1 MEQDVYAQFLQRASE
16 LSEELHRAIA
26 EIGPIYLPEREDHG
40 LAHFLARAVVGQ
52 QLSTKAARSIW
63 RRVEGLAESRGMGI
77 PQCFMEGNEEA
88 LRRCGVSKNK
98 VRTLLGIRKAEVAG
112 LLFGEKVRGMDHRS
126 RTEHLVGMWGI
137 GQWTC
142 DMVSIFYCRDPD
154 VWPTGDVAVQRTFA
168 NFMDGRKSSRA
179 LRLFVPY
186 RSYLALYMWRVVD
199 GTP

>member
-1 MEQDVYAQFLQRASE
+1 MEHDVYAQFLQRASE
-16 LSEELHRAIA
+16 LSAELHKAIV
-26 EIGPIYLPEREDHG
+26 EIGPINFPEREDHG

-63 RRVEGLAESRGMGI
+63 RRVEGLTESSGMGI
-77 PQCFMEGNEEA
+77 PQFFMEGNEEA

-98 VRTLLGIRKAEVAG
+98 VRALLGLGKAEAAG
-112 LLFGEKVRGMDHRS
+112 LLLGEKVRGMDHRS

-154 VWPTGDVAVQRTFA
+154 VWPTGDIAVQRTFA
-168 NFMDGRKSSRA
+168 NFMEGRKSSQA
-179 LRLFVPY
+179 LRPFAPY
-186 RSYLALYMWRVVD
+186 RSYLALYMWPLLS
-199 GTP
+199 G

>member
-16 LSEELHRAIA
+16 LSEELHKAIA
-26 EIGPIYLPEREDHG
+26 EIGPIHFPEREDDG

-63 RRVEGLAESRGMGI
+63 RRVEGLAESSGMGI
-77 PQCFMEGNEEA
+77 PRLITEGNEEA

-98 VRTLLGIRKAEVAG
+98 VRTLLGIGEAEAAG
-112 LLFGEKVRGMDHRS
+112 LLLGEKVRGMDHRS
-126 RTEHLVGMWGI
+126 RTGHLIGMWGI
-137 GQWTC
+137 GPWTC

-154 VWPTGDVAVQRTFA
+154 VWPTGDIAVQRTFA
-168 NFMDGRKSSRA
+168 NFMDGRKLSRA